1 LAAKRYIP
9 GCDASTHGL
18 VGAAEAASQIR
29 PPPANYKLRRFLHP
43 VISFASIA
51 MRIAVVLARPNRWH
65 GCREKRRLTGR
76 RELPNAHGM
85 STSCRLFALLC
96 LLLALPN
103 DSLRGELQLT
113 NFTAANPLKIMAV
126 GDSITDDCVL
136 NGAWRAYLQPLL
148 ETNGFSFTFVG
159 RQNSP
164 ASGGFTKTQHEG
176 YCGSVVAAPGVMTS
190 AVHGYAGN
198 EVYLQK
204 ILADALTN
212 LTPDLVL
219 VLMGANDIGRGRNP
233 WLVATNDLPA
243 LLDLIVSNAPNTHIL
258 LDKTMTLQN
267 AITGSLN
274 YGAFA
279 TNVPIYNA
287 ALQTMVNQRR
297 ALGQNVFL
305 ADMFSVVDY
314 ATMFN
319 ADHLHPNAAGL
330 QAIAKEW
337 LRRIQTLT
345 VRPDFTTA
353 VLVKG
358 GSTWKFSD
366 AGVDL
371 GTNWIS
377 ASYDDSG
384 WSSGPAKLGYGDL
397 SVATAVSYGA
407 VSTNK
412 QPTTYFRHKF
422 ITPANVAFTNL
433 VLRLAQAH
441 GSVVWLNGQELWRT
455 NLPAGPIVYT
465 NFATKL
471 VGLYAPYSFNAV
483 TVDATKL
490 LPGTNTL
497 AIEVH
502 QFSPFTAAMG
512 FDLELIGTGQNTTAR
527 PTLNLTP
534 SGSNLLLSWPADVG
548 NGFQLYQTT
557 NLSAATW
564 TSNTV
569 PAQNSGGQM
578 VVTQALDAS
587 ARFFRLQKQ

>member
-1 LAAKRYIP
+1 
-9 GCDASTHGL
+9 
-18 VGAAEAASQIR
+18 
-29 PPPANYKLRRFLHP
+29 
-43 VISFASIA
+43 
-51 MRIAVVLARPNRWH
+51 
-65 GCREKRRLTGR
+65 
-76 RELPNAHGM
+76 M
-85 STSCRLFALLC
+85 STSCRLFALLG
-96 LLLALPN
+96 LLLALTT
-103 DSLRGELQLT
+103 SGLRGELGLT

-126 GDSITDDCVL
+126 GDSITDDCVF

-148 ETNGFSFTFVG
+148 ETNGFPFTFVG

-164 ASGGFTKTQHEG
+164 VSGSFTKTQHEG
-176 YCGSVVAAPGVMTS
+176 YCGSVVAAPGMMTS
-190 AVHGYAGN
+190 AVHGYAGPD
-198 EVYLQK
+198 VYLQK
-204 ILADALTN
+204 ILHDALTN
-212 LTPDLVL
+212 TTPDLVL
-219 VLMGANDIGRGRNP
+219 VLMGANDIGRGRDP
-233 WLVATNDLPA
+233 WQVATNDLPA
-243 LLDLIVSNAPNTHIL
+243 LLDLIFSNAPNAHVL

-267 AITGSLN
+267 ATAGSLN

-314 ATMFN
+314 TTMFN
-319 ADHLHPNAAGL
+319 TDHLHPNPTGL

-337 LRRIQTLT
+337 LTRIQTIT
-345 VRPDFTTA
+345 VRPDSATT

-358 GSTWKFSD
+358 GSTWKYSD
-366 AGVDL
+366 IGTDL

-397 SVATAVSYGA
+397 SVATTVSFGST
-407 VSTNK
+407 STNK

-422 ITPANVAFTNL
+422 VAPSNVSFTNL

-455 NLPAGPIVYT
+455 NLPAGPIAYT

-471 VGLYAPYSFNAV
+471 VGLYAPYSFNPV
-483 TVDATKL
+483 TVDAAKL
-490 LPGTNTL
+490 QPGTNTL

-512 FDLELIGTGQNTTAR
+512 FDLELIGTGQINPVR
-527 PTLNLTP
+527 PTLSITP
-534 SGSNLLLSWPADVG
+534 IGSNLLLAWPADDG
-548 NGFQLYQTT
+548 GDFHLYHAT
-557 NLSAATW
+557 NLSTATW
-564 TSNTV
+564 ISNTI
-569 PAQNSGGQM
+569 PAQNLGGQM
-578 VVTQALDAS
+578 VVTQALDATV
-587 ARFFRLQKQ
+587 RFFRLQKP

>member
-1 LAAKRYIP
+1 
-9 GCDASTHGL
+9 
-18 VGAAEAASQIR
+18 
-29 PPPANYKLRRFLHP
+29 
-43 VISFASIA
+43 
-51 MRIAVVLARPNRWH
+51 
-65 GCREKRRLTGR
+65 
-76 RELPNAHGM
+76 M
-85 STSCRLFALLC
+85 SSSRHLCALLC

-103 DSLRGELQLT
+103 GSLRAELQLT
-113 NFTAANPLKIMAV
+113 NFTAASPLQIMAV

-148 ETNGFSFTFVG
+148 ESNGFPFTFIG
-159 RQNSP
+159 RQSSP
-164 ASGGFTKTQHEG
+164 ISGGFTKPQHEG

-190 AVHGYAGN
+190 AVHGYAGPD
-198 EVYLQK
+198 VYLQK
-204 ILADALTN
+204 IVREALTN
-212 LTPDLVL
+212 TTPDLVL

-233 WLVATNDLPA
+233 WQVATNDMPA
-243 LLDLIVSNAPNTHIL
+243 LLDLIFSHAPNANVL

-287 ALQTMVNQRR
+287 ALQSMVNQRR

-305 ADMFSVVDY
+305 ADMFSAVDY

-319 ADHLHPNAAGL
+319 GDHLHPNAAGL

-337 LRRIQTLT
+337 LTRIQTIT
-345 VRPDFTTA
+345 VRPDMTTA

-358 GSTWKFSD
+358 GSTWRFSD
-366 AGVDL
+366 TGTDL

-397 SVATAVSYGA
+397 SVATTVSYGS

-422 ITPANVAFTNL
+422 IAPDNVSFTNL
-433 VLRLAQAH
+433 ILRLAQAH
-441 GSVVWLNGQELWRT
+441 GAVVWLNGQELWRT
-455 NLPAGPIVYT
+455 NLPAGPIAYT

-471 VGLYAPYSFNAV
+471 VGLYAPHSFNPV
-483 TVDATKL
+483 TVEASKL
-490 LPGTNTL
+490 QPGTNIL

-512 FDLELIGTGQNTTAR
+512 FDLELLGTGHINPAR
-527 PTLNLTP
+527 PTLSLTS
-534 SGSNLLLSWPADVG
+534 SGTNLLLSWRADIDSD
-548 NGFQLYQTT
+548 FHLYHAT
-557 NLSAATW
+557 NLSTAPW
-564 TSNTV
+564 ISNSI

-578 VVTQALDAS
+578 VVTQALDANV
-587 ARFFRLQKQ
+587 RFFRLQKP

>member
-1 LAAKRYIP
+1 
-9 GCDASTHGL
+9 
-18 VGAAEAASQIR
+18 
-29 PPPANYKLRRFLHP
+29 
-43 VISFASIA
+43 
-51 MRIAVVLARPNRWH
+51 
-65 GCREKRRLTGR
+65 
-76 RELPNAHGM
+76 M
-85 STSCRLFALLC
+85 STLGRLVIWFSC
-96 LLLALPN
+96 LLSWSAP
-103 DSLRGELQLT
+103 SGRAELFLT
-113 NFTAANPLKIMAV
+113 NFSAASPIKVMAV
-126 GDSITDDCVL
+126 GDSITDDCVV

-148 ETNGFSFTFVG
+148 ETNGFAFTFIG
-159 RQNSP
+159 RQSST

-176 YCGSVVAAPGVMTS
+176 YCGSVVAAPGVLTS
-190 AVHGYAGN
+190 AVHGYVGN

-243 LLDLIVSNAPNTHIL
+243 LLDLIFSNAPNAHVL

-287 ALQTMVNQRR
+287 VLQTIVNQRR

-305 ADMFSVVDY
+305 ADMFSAVDY

-319 ADHLHPNAAGL
+319 SDHLHPNAAGL

-337 LRRIQTLT
+337 LTRIQSIT
-345 VRPDFTTA
+345 VRPDMTTA

-358 GSTWKFSD
+358 GSTWKYSD

-397 SVATAVSYGA
+397 SVATPVSYGA

-422 ITPANVAFTNL
+422 IAPNNVAFTNL
-433 VLRLAQAH
+433 VLRFAQAH

-455 NLPAGPIVYT
+455 NLPAGPIAYT
-465 NFATKL
+465 NFATKV
-471 VGLYAPYSFNAV
+471 VGLYAPYSFNPV
-483 TVDATKL
+483 TVDAAKL

-512 FDLELIGTGQNTTAR
+512 FDLELIGTGQNTLPR
-527 PTLNLTP
+527 PTLTIAL
-534 SGSNLLLSWPADVG
+534 SGTNLLLSWPADVG
-548 NGFQLYQTT
+548 NGFQLFQTT
-557 NLSAATW
+557 YLSAATW
-564 TSNTV
+564 ISNTIS
-569 PAQNSGGQM
+569 AQNSGGQM
-578 VVTQALDAS
+578 VVTQALDS
-587 ARFFRLQKQ
+587 SSRFFRLQKP